1 LLPRA
6 VLDRYDLVSFD
17 PRGSGASA
25 PVSCQFPD
33 AEPEVGQRY
42 PDADGSIDRNVAY
55 ARDLAARCA
64 ANAGDTLRFIT
75 TANTARDMDLI
86 RTALGERRISYLGYS
101 YGSYLGAVYRTLF
114 PHRADRFVLDSNY
127 DPALSRYQQLALA
140 SAGEA
145 LRLPDFT
152 RWAAAR
158 DDRYHLGVTSA
169 GVRATFDSLTARLD
183 ANPLTLPDGT
193 RVTGNLV
200 RVVTFE
206 GLYRDANF
214 PGLAET
220 WQLLAGAAP
229 GARLKAALTPAD
241 NQPSV
246 QVAIH
251 CNDSAW
257 PRDIATYRR
266 NVTLDR
272 RLFPA
277 TAGFPANIWAC
288 AFWPYPQIEPTV
300 RVTGTGHRDVLIVQN
315 LRDPATP
322 WIAAVGLRR
331 ALGPDAVLLSVDQGG
346 HTSYLFTGSPC
357 ANDTTTA
364 FLTRG
369 VLPAGPKLCPG
380 QPLPE

>member
-1 LLPRA
+1 
-6 VLDRYDLVSFD
+6 
-17 PRGSGASA
+17 
-25 PVSCQFPD
+25 
-33 AEPEVGQRY
+33 
-42 PDADGSIDRNVAY
+42 
-55 ARDLAARCA
+55 
-64 ANAGDTLRFIT
+64 
-75 TANTARDMDLI
+75 
-86 RTALGERRISYLGYS
+86 
-101 YGSYLGAVYRTLF
+101 
-114 PHRADRFVLDSNY
+114 
-127 DPALSRYQQLALA
+127 
-140 SAGEA
+140 
-145 LRLPDFT
+145 
-152 RWAAAR
+152 
-158 DDRYHLGVTSA
+158 
-169 GVRATFDSLTARLD
+169 
-183 ANPLTLPDGT
+183 
-193 RVTGNLV
+193 
-200 RVVTFE
+200 
-206 GLYRDANF
+206 
-214 PGLAET
+214 
-220 WQLLAGAAP
+220 
-229 GARLKAALTPAD
+229 
-241 NQPSV
+241 V

-322 WIAAVGLRR
+322 WIAAVGLRW